1 MNVSEHLM
9 HIITLIIISFS
20 IYYFQNIGLYCKTEN
35 NACLVNAE
43 KDKIIYI
50 SYLFLVVNILVY
62 LKKDYLIKLIEKN
75 KYIAMIILIISFIF
89 IYRSYLVFNYMKLL
103 HDDCNCQEYTI
114 EYYILKY
121 HNYLQIFTIIF
132 PIFLL
137 IMLIP
142 SLIYLK
148 KK

>member
-1 MNVSEHLM
+1 MIIYEHLM
-9 HIITLIIISFS
+9 YIITLGIVAFS
-20 IYYFQNIGLYCKTEN
+20 IYYFKNLGSYCKTDN
-35 NACLVNAE
+35 NSCLINPE

-50 SYLFLVVNILVY
+50 SYLFLVVNLFVYFRKDDLLKLVKKNIYISIIL
-62 LKKDYLIKLIEKN
+62 
-75 KYIAMIILIISFIF
+75 LIISIIF
-89 IYRSYLVFNYMKLL
+89 IYRIYLVFNYMKLL
-103 HDDCNCQEYTI
+103 QDDCNCEEYTI

-137 IMLIP
+137 ILLIP

>member
-1 MNVSEHLM
+1 MNVSGHLM

-35 NACLVNAE
+35 NSCLVNAE

-103 HDDCNCQEYTI
+103 QDDCNCQEYTI